1 MNISG
6 GYFGRGGGGR
16 RGRTEGWRD
25 VGGRRGL
32 EWDSTGWNGVAL
44 DGKLVRWSVGCF
56 AYRGGEMAAA

>member
-16 RGRTEGWRD
+16 RD

-44 DGKLVRWSVGCF
+44 GGKLVRWSVGCF